1 MYRQEEP
8 EVNLEQILSRFK
20 SVFGRF
26 GGAGKGIGPVLIL
39 VVIAVAAAIW
49 AASGV
54 FTVNPGEEAAV
65 RLFGSYSHTKE
76 TGLRWWWP
84 SPIGAKDV
92 VRVDEVRRLEIGVRG
107 ETLVP
112 SESLMISGDPD
123 ENGRPGEAPN
133 IVDVQLLVQ
142 YDIKSLRDF
151 LYKVVSP
158 DGATLK
164 DATETSLRQIVGSR
178 PIDDVLT
185 DKKED
190 IQFQTKKKLQEI
202 LDSYESGINIREVKL
217 LNVFAPQEVKDAFDD
232 VVRAKED
239 KARIINLADAYKEDV
254 LPRARGEAAKAL
266 QDAEGFRQQKI
277 AIATGEAESFL
288 ATQREYVKSPDI
300 TRKRLYLEAME
311 EILPSISKILGEP
324 GEVILMAPDSSGT
337 RVIHVPVQGNE

>member
-1 MYRQEEP
+1 
-8 EVNLEQILSRFK
+8 
-20 SVFGRF
+20 
-26 GGAGKGIGPVLIL
+26 
-39 VVIAVAAAIW
+39 
-49 AASGV
+49 
-54 FTVNPGEEAAV
+54 
-65 RLFGSYSHTKE
+65 
-76 TGLRWWWP
+76 
-84 SPIGAKDV
+84 
-92 VRVDEVRRLEIGVRG
+92 
-107 ETLVP
+107 
-112 SESLMISGDPD
+112 MISGDPD

-202 LDSYESGINIREVKL
+202 LDSYDSGINIREVKL

-266 QDAEGFRQQKI
+266 QDAEGLGSKKLPLRQVRPKVSLPLK
-277 AIATGEAESFL
+277 ES
-288 ATQREYVKSPDI
+288 
-300 TRKRLYLEAME
+300 M
-311 EILPSISKILGEP
+311 
-324 GEVILMAPDSSGT
+324 
-337 RVIHVPVQGNE
+337 